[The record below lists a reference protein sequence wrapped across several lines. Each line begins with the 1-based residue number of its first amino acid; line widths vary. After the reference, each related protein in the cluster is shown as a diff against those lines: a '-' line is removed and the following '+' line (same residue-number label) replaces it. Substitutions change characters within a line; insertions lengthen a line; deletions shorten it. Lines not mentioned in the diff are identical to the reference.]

1 MDHNV
6 SANLYTWLGK
16 TIYFLKLSHHFND
29 LDNQCRHI
37 QTCNHNKLNNFVLD
51 EIRLHAPKQLENW
64 HFSSSA
70 FAISNLF
77 SAISGK
83 DMYSSRRTSVIGSHT
98 SRTNLEIVTLLIKYF
113 DKRLLSLVTR
123 NQNIMLR
130 FSSRMICF
138 RNLTVFFSNLVHVFD
153 SNI

>member
-29 LDNQCRHI
+29 LDNQCQHI

-83 DMYSSRRTSVIGSHT
+83 GMYSSIRTSVIASHT
-98 SRTNLEIVTLLIKYF
+98 SWKNLEIVTSLIKYLY
-113 DKRLLSLVTR
+113 KRLS
-123 NQNIMLR
+123 
-130 FSSRMICF
+130 FSSYKKPKYNAKIF
-138 RNLTVFFSNLVHVFD
+138 
-153 SNI
+153 I